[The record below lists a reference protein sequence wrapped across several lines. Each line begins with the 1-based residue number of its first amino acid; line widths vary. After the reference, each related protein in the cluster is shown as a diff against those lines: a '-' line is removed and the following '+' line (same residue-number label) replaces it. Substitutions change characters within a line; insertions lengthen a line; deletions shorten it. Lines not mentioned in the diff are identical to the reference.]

1 MWRRSSI
8 LIGYY
13 SARIVAQPSYV
24 ISKTDVSSTRNCS
37 RSFAS
42 SDQPTISRQLYA
54 FASFSPEPE
63 NTPTSSSL
71 SPRKI
76 KNIRVNTQ
84 GSRVTVMSIAA
95 AILLGDKNLY
105 AMFLCAEKADML
117 LLRNYQLALHHHNN

>member
-1 MWRRSSI
+1 VTEQDIISKGYLHWTMSRSI
-8 LIGYY
+8 
-13 SARIVAQPSYV
+13 YV

-37 RSFAS
+37 LSFAS
-42 SDQPTISRQLYA
+42 SDQPTTSRQLCA
-54 FASFSPEPE
+54 FASFSPAAE

-76 KNIRVNTQ
+76 KKIRVNMQ

-105 AMFLCAEKADML
+105 AMFLCAEKADIL
-117 LLRNYQLALHHHNN
+117 LLRDCQPALHDHMN